1 MLFPK
6 ALADSPALL
15 NLESPMVKLSSND
28 SLNVFM
34 GAKKKKKNVHENTE
48 EKSSDQRIC
57 YLHKITS
64 GK

>member
-1 MLFPK
+1 MPFPK

-15 NLESPMVKLSSND
+15 NLESPVVKLSSND

-34 GAKKKKKNVHENTE
+34 GAKKKKVHENTE
-48 EKSSDQRIC
+48 EKSSSDQRIC

>member
-1 MLFPK
+1 VPFPK

-34 GAKKKKKNVHENTE
+34 GAKEKKMCMRTLRRRVLLTRGYVTYTK
-48 EKSSDQRIC
+48 
-57 YLHKITS
+57 
-64 GK
+64 

>member
-1 MLFPK
+1 MPFPK

-34 GAKKKKKNVHENTE
+34 GAKKKKNVHENTE